1 MQVSNIGE
9 GLAKSNDSVRAG
21 IREGQIAAGFARGA
35 GDLATGTVQG
45 VFGSA
50 AGFPPPPPPLLL
62 FSLPLTLLCSPPPA
76 LRFSGAFGKGLAQ
89 LSFDGD
95 YKRAR
100 ALLERARPL
109 HAGQGVVQGGRL
121 LGRGVV
127 QGVAGVVAMPV
138 KGCRAPRPPT
148 HSCASPLAAAPACA
162 PAALAPK
169 RAPAADSARRG
180 RGQVCAARRGGGAQG
195 RGEGAR
201 GRSRQANGGRS

>member
-1 MQVSNIGE
+1 MSNIGE
-9 GLAKSNDSVRAG
+9 GFAGLNDSVRAG
-21 IREGQIAAGFARGA
+21 FREGQIAAGFARGA

-50 AGFPPPPPPLLL
+50 AG
-62 FSLPLTLLCSPPPA
+62 
-76 LRFSGAFGKGLAQ
+76 FSGAFGKGLAQ

-121 LGRGVV
+121 LGRGIA

-148 HSCASPLAAAPACA
+148 HSCASPLAAAPARTPWSGGPRSRA
-162 PAALAPK
+162 RRAA
-169 RAPAADSARRG
+169 RSARRG

-195 RGEGAR
+195 RGQGAR
-201 GRSRQANGGRS
+201 WRTRQAHGGSS

>member
-1 MQVSNIGE
+1 VSNIGE
-9 GLAKSNDSVRAG
+9 GFAGLNDSVRAG
-21 IREGQIAAGFARGA
+21 FREGQIAAGFARGA

-50 AGFPPPPPPLLL
+50 AG
-62 FSLPLTLLCSPPPA
+62 
-76 LRFSGAFGKGLAQ
+76 FSGAFGKGLAQ